1 MNIGLLTLRADSS
14 PTMGT
19 GHVMRMIALGQ
30 AWQDRGGRVRF
41 IGSVGALEDRIRAEG
56 FDLIAPNAP
65 HPAPDDLAL
74 VSAQMRK
81 GDWLA
86 IDGYHFDSAYQQ
98 ALIGAG
104 FRTLVMDDICDRPP
118 YFATA
123 LLNQNHGA
131 DAYQYEINADA
142 ALLLG
147 TRFTLLRREFRTT
160 GPVKS
165 PAPQKAR
172 NILVTLGGAD
182 PGNLTSTALAAIA
195 SLGDDSLRVK
205 TVAGAANPH
214 LEQLRGETAGLP
226 FPAELLSD
234 VRDMPGLMA
243 WADLAVTAAGA
254 TCWELCRMGVPMLAL
269 QTADNQESVC
279 AGLNRIGAAIC
290 LDTNRAL
297 ENIATRLTM
306 LMNAQDKRQAMAEAG
321 MSAIDGRGA
330 LRVADHLY
338 CTGLRLRPATQQDWQ
353 RTLEWRNH
361 PDVRAQSF
369 SSERINPEDHAR
381 WFAGKLN
388 EPTCR
393 MFIAEDEQ
401 GMPVGQ
407 FRFDLDGDEALVSL
421 STAPDMTGRGIGTA
435 MTRLAC
441 RWLADNIPA
450 ARAVA
455 RVKPGNTASVAMFAK
470 AGFSL
475 VKTVRDEHGEH
486 HRLEL

>member
-1 MNIGLLTLRADSS
+1 MIGTLTIRADSS
-14 PTMGT
+14 PSMGT

-30 AWQDRGGRVRF
+30 AWQDRGGRVRL

-56 FDLIAPNAP
+56 FDFIAPNAP

-74 VSAQMRK
+74 VSAHMRK

-104 FRTLVMDDICDRPP
+104 FRTLVMDDICDRAP

-165 PAPQKAR
+165 PAPQKAW

-182 PGNLTSTALAAIA
+182 PGNLTSAVLAAMA
-195 SLGDDSLRVK
+195 SLKDDSLRVK
-205 TVAGAANPH
+205 VVAGAANPH
-214 LEQLRGETAGLP
+214 LDRLRGDMTTLP
-226 FPAELLSD
+226 CPTELLTD

-243 WADLAVTAAGA
+243 WADLAVTAAGS

-269 QTADNQESVC
+269 QAANNQESVC
-279 AGLNRIGAAIC
+279 TGLNGIGAAIC

-297 ENIATRLTM
+297 ENIVSRLTM
-306 LMNAQDKRQAMAEAG
+306 LMNAPDRRQVMSEAG
-321 MSAIDGRGA
+321 MRAIDGCGA

-338 CTGLRLRPATQQDWQ
+338 CTGLRLRPATQDDCQ
-353 RTLEWRNH
+353 RTLDWRNR
-361 PDVRAQSF
+361 PDIRAQSF
-369 SSERINPEDHAR
+369 SNDRIAPKDHAR

-388 EPTCR
+388 EPSCHL
-393 MFIAEDEQ
+393 FIAEDDQ
-401 GMPVGQ
+401 GTPVGQ

-421 STAPDMTGRGIGTA
+421 STAPDRTGRGIGTA

-441 RWLADNIPA
+441 QWLARNVPS

-455 RVKPGNTASVAMFAK
+455 RVKPDNAASLSMFAK
-470 AGFSL
+470 VGFRL
-475 VKTVRDEHGEH
+475 VKTIWDERGEY